1 MVLLS
6 NLSAHLFS
14 YSIAVMFGP
23 QMQTLAE
30 GISRIFIIIW
40 LISQCVSVCETWH
53 VDDTYHRTCA

>member
-6 NLSAHLFS
+6 NLSAHMLS
-14 YSIAVMFGP
+14 YLIVVMFGP

-40 LISQCVSVCETWH
+40 LISQCVSV
-53 VDDTYHRTCA
+53 